1 MAFIRANVSVSLDE
15 LNRSIERVAKQTG
28 KSLDS
33 VITEAGRMFARSSG
47 KAMPPS
53 GKWGHPARARKREI
67 FEKHVGTYF
76 NEEHGKPED
85 IEGKRRK
92 NQDMMYGLVF
102 KQGKK
107 KIQKHYWQKS
117 LANKKRNILTRGVA
131 KAQFWNVLALQG
143 VSKPRSAFI
152 GVKAELVARANSSV
166 KRGKEIFKP
175 FVDIISSVETAE
187 GARPGA
193 MVRGFND
200 ARRSVRG
207 WARRL
212 EQEQK
217 KAWR

>member
-1 MAFIRANVSVSLDE
+1 MAQFVIRATIRHDE

-28 KSLDS
+28 KNLNY
-33 VITEAGRMFARSSG
+33 VITEAGRMFARSAG
-47 KAMPPS
+47 KAMPPKN
-53 GKWGHPARARKREI
+53 KWAHSAKARKRAL
-67 FEKHVGTYF
+67 FEKSAGVYF
-76 NEEHGKPED
+76 NEEHGKSED

-92 NQDMMYGLVF
+92 GQDMMYGLVF
-102 KQGKK
+102 KSSKAK
-107 KIQKHYWQKS
+107 YKKHYWQKS
-117 LANKKRNILTRGVA
+117 LANKQRNILTRDLA

-143 VSKPRSAFI
+143 VSKPRSAFV

-200 ARRSVRG
+200 ARRSVRA

>member
-143 VSKPRSAFI
+143 VSKPRSAFV
-152 GVKAELVARANSSV
+152 GVKAESAARANSGI
-166 KRGKEIFKP
+166 KRGRGFLLP
-175 FVDIISSVETAE
+175 FVDISSSIRTAE
-187 GARPGA
+187 GYRPYA
-193 MVRGFND
+193 MVRGLND
-200 ARRSVRG
+200 AKRSVRA